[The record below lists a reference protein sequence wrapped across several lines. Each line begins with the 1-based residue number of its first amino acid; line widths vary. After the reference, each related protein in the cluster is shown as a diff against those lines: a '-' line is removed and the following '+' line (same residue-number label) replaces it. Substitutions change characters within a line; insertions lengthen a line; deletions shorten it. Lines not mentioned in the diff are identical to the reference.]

1 MTARIVVTD
10 AQERAVLAMI
20 RCLATTGS
28 RVTAVATTRAAP
40 GLWSR
45 GPQRRQGGA
54 GSAGFG

>member
-10 AQERAVLAMI
+10 AQEHAVLAMI

-28 RVTAVATTRAAP
+28 RVTAVAATHAAP
-40 GLWSR
+40 GLWSQASAA
-45 GPQRRQGGA
+45 PPGGA